1 MKLINTIVFFIFITD
16 LSFASHYWI
25 DRDELNLDN
34 IGKYLDAYD
43 RHEGDENMQSG
54 FAFAMLKEC
63 YPEEQSFDTAKR
75 RFFAAEGKTTK
86 DVYSYFRKLYDDAST
101 YHGGEV
107 KKYNANPESFTPEQE
122 NELLRRHPYQ
132 AFLKLNRKKSSPE
145 EIRAHCDYVITQSLQ
160 EIRIRQMQELI
171 PVILKSIGILA
182 ILVGLVFMFYKTE
195 NKSIGILFVITSLA
209 LLAGSLFPQRHLF
222 DGYYMLLRVITSAV
236 CVYSVIKFKT
246 EWTRWGFGV
255 LAVLY
260 NPVLLVHFGEKD
272 LWAIINLATV
282 VFLWIALY
290 TEQKNRKNGN
300 KSIPQQ

>member
-1 MKLINTIVFFIFITD
+1 MNKD
-16 LSFASHYWI
+16 L
-25 DRDELNLDN
+25 DLGN

-43 RHEGDENMQSG
+43 RYEGDENMQNG

-86 DVYSYFRKLYDDAST
+86 DVYSYFRKLYDDANT

-145 EIRAHCDYVITQSLQ
+145 EIRAHCDYVIAQSLQ
-160 EIRIRQMQELI
+160 EIKIKQAEKLI

-182 ILVGLVFMFYKTE
+182 IFVGLVFMFYKSE
-195 NKSIGILFVITSLA
+195 NKSIGVLFVITSLA

-236 CVYSVIKFKT
+236 CVYSAVKFKM
-246 EWTRWGFGV
+246 EWTRWIFGV
-255 LAVLY
+255 FAVLY
-260 NPVLLVHFGEKD
+260 NPILPVHLGEKD

-300 KSIPQQ
+300 KSIRV